1 MNFAGQTLRFVN
13 FLLDTSIY
21 FVVLWIFFIV
31 FIDVI
36 PQEEVKWISILTF
49 FLYYFVFESV
59 KGQIPGKMITGTRL
73 VSTTGNKN
81 NFLFRIG
88 CRTLM
93 RFIPFDILSYL
104 LYKRGLHDLISKT
117 AVIKTSY

>member
-1 MNFAGQTLRFVN
+1 MNFAEQTLRFVN

-21 FVVLWIFFIV
+21 FALLWIFFII
-31 FIDVI
+31 FIDLI
-36 PQEEVKWISILTF
+36 PKEEVKWISIVAF

-59 KGQIPGKMITGTRL
+59 KGQTPGKMITGTRL

-93 RFIPFDILSYL
+93 RFIPLDILSYL

-117 AVIKTSY
+117 AIIKTTY

>member
-1 MNFAGQTLRFVN
+1 MNFAEQTLRFVN

-21 FVVLWIFFIV
+21 FTLLWIFFIV
-31 FIDVI
+31 FIDLI
-36 PQEEVKWISILTF
+36 PIEEVKWISILAF

-59 KGQIPGKMITGTRL
+59 KGQTPGKMITKTRL
-73 VSTTGNKN
+73 VSTTGNTN
-81 NFLFRIG
+81 NLLFRIG

-93 RFIPFDILSYL
+93 RFIPLDILSYL

-117 AVIKTSY
+117 AIIKTT

>member
-21 FVVLWIFFIV
+21 FALLWIFFIV
-31 FIDVI
+31 FIDLI
-36 PQEEVKWISILTF
+36 PIEEVKWISIVAF

-59 KGQIPGKMITGTRL
+59 KGQTPGKMITKTRL
-73 VSTTGNKN
+73 VSTTGNKK

-93 RFIPFDILSYL
+93 RFIPLDILSYL

-117 AVIKTSY
+117 AIIKTTY

>member
-21 FVVLWIFFIV
+21 FALLWIFFIV

-36 PQEEVKWISILTF
+36 PQEDVKWISILAF
-49 FLYYFVFESV
+49 FLYYFVFESM
-59 KGQIPGKMITGTRL
+59 KGQTPAKMITGTRL
-73 VSTTGNKN
+73 VSISGDQNH
-81 NFLFRIG
+81 FLLRIG

-93 RFIPFDILSYL
+93 RFIPLDILSYL
-104 LYKRGLHDLISKT
+104 LYKRGLHDWISKT
-117 AVIKTSY
+117 AIIKV

>member
-21 FVVLWIFFIV
+21 FALLWIFFIV
-31 FIDVI
+31 FIDLI
-36 PQEEVKWISILTF
+36 PIEEVKWISILAF

-59 KGQIPGKMITGTRL
+59 KGQTPGKMITGTRL
-73 VSTTGNKN
+73 VSTTGNKK

-93 RFIPFDILSYL
+93 RFIPLDILSYL
-104 LYKRGLHDLISKT
+104 LYKRGLHDMISKT
-117 AVIKTSY
+117 AIIKTT